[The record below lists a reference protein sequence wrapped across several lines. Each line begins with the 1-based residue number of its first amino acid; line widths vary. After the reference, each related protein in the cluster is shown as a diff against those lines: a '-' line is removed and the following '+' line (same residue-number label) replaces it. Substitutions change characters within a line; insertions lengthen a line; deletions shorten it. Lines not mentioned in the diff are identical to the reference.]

1 MSNRAREIEALTD
14 ALLDDLMN
22 ATDNEIL
29 AEAIQ
34 SETDV
39 ESAISFVQNSYNKA
53 KFQFAKDCLAST
65 NTNAIQQRECG
76 NLVDF
81 TDVKRKVIDV
91 IIANPEFNT
100 QFTLAARSGEGIP
113 DEDIAEIYDDLVDL
127 GLIDKRRVGRCGP

>member
-29 AEAIQ
+29 DEAIQ
-34 SETDV
+34 DGTDV

-65 NTNAIQQRECG
+65 NVNAIRQCGCG
-76 NLVDF
+76 NLINIA
-81 TDVKRKVIDV
+81 DVKRKVIDA
-91 IIANPEFNT
+91 IIANPEFNAE
-100 QFTLAARSGEGIP
+100 FTLAARSGKGIP
-113 DEDIAEIYDDLVDL
+113 DEDVAGIYDDLVDL
-127 GLIDKRRVGRCGP
+127 GLIDKGE